1 MAPAARSRH
10 TPHRLAWHKVLVM
23 TDVSL
28 ALAFVAG
35 LVSFLSPCVLPLV
48 PGYIS
53 MLSGIGVEQLRK
65 GDVPSS
71 RLFASSI
78 AFVAGFSAVFISFG
92 ASASAIGGFLK
103 EHRTALTP
111 IAGALILL
119 FGLHLLGVLIK
130 LTYRAGIMI
139 GALLVGLGIVSLFRH
154 APLFFGLGALHFFSL
169 SIIGFFGPAL
179 ARWLNRDV
187 HLRNTAAQPGP
198 WSGFLLG
205 FAFAF
210 GWTPCIGPIL
220 TTVLALAAASG
231 TVARGVLLL
240 AIYSAGLA
248 VPFLLTTLLLSRFL
262 RFYQGFRK
270 YLHAVEIFSG
280 ALLLFVGGLVFV
292 NKLTWLTGKLSFLDN
307 VVRWLEH
314 ALTTGTGGP
323 LFLSVLAVAAVV
335 LLGRTIFRNSKA
347 LASAPV
353 RKVALVVI
361 GVVVV
366 IVGTFFADKATRVSG
381 KNRASV
387 TLGDEAIDQP
397 APDVTL
403 KDLDG
408 KTVSLAQYRGKVVLV
423 NFWAT
428 WCAPCREEIPWLIE
442 MQKTYG
448 DKGFTVLGVAMDEEG
463 KSVVAPYAQTEKF
476 DVNGTPSLMSYP
488 ILLGNDA
495 TADKFG
501 GLLGYPTSVLIS
513 RDGKQIKRVTGII
526 DKDEISKFIESQ
538 L

>member
-1 MAPAARSRH
+1 
-10 TPHRLAWHKVLVM
+10 M

-28 ALAFVAG
+28 AFAFVAG

-71 RLFASSI
+71 KLFASSI
-78 AFVAGFSAVFISFG
+78 AFVVGFSAVFISFG

-130 LTYRAGIMI
+130 LTYRAGII
-139 GALLVGLGIVSLFRH
+139 LGAVLVALGVVSLVRH
-154 APLFFGLGALHFFSL
+154 APLFLDLGALHFFSL

-179 ARWLNRDV
+179 ARFLNRDV
-187 HLRNTAAQPGP
+187 HLRSAAAQPGP

-220 TTVLALAAASG
+220 TTVLALATASG

-240 AIYSAGLA
+240 AVYSAGLA

-270 YLHAVEIFSG
+270 YLNAVEVFSG

-292 NKLTWLTGKLSFLDN
+292 NKLTWLTGKLSFLETL
-307 VVRWLEH
+307 VRSLEGT
-314 ALTTGTGGP
+314 LTTGRGGP
-323 LFLSVLAVAAVV
+323 IFLAVLGLTAV
-335 LLGRTIFRNSKA
+335 IFIALVISRNSKT
-347 LASAPV
+347 LASLPAG
-353 RKVALVVI
+353 KLGLVVI
-361 GVVVV
+361 GVVLI
-366 IVGTFFADKATRVSG
+366 IVGTIYLDKATRVSG
-381 KNRASV
+381 KNRVGETVGTVAV
-387 TLGDEAIDQP
+387 DTP
-397 APDVTL
+397 APELTL

-408 KTVSLAQYRGKVVLV
+408 KDVSLAQYRGKIVLV

-442 MQKTYG
+442 MQKAYG
-448 DKGFTVLGVAMDEEG
+448 DKGFTVLGIAMDEEG
-463 KSVVAPYAQTEKF
+463 KSAVAPYVQTEKF
-476 DVNGTPSLMSYP
+476 DVNGTPTLMSYP

-495 TADKFG
+495 AADKFG

-513 RDGKQIKRVTGII
+513 RDGRQIKRVTGII
-526 DKDEISKFIESQ
+526 DKDEISKTIESQ
-538 L
+538 P